1 MTTAIAIDHEN
12 KIIQRTVAGELHT
25 DRSLNLVRELSLAM
39 LSYRDYHILMD
50 LRATATRPEMLDLM
64 AIASECAKLGANFSR
79 RIAFLIPDTEERQ
92 RFAQLF
98 KACMDTQGF
107 LFKQFT
113 DPGAARAW
121 LLEAP

>member
-1 MTTAIAIDHEN
+1 
-12 KIIQRTVAGELHT
+12 
-25 DRSLNLVRELSLAM
+25 M

-64 AIASECAKLGANFSR
+64 AIASECAKLGADFSR

-98 KACMDTQGF
+98 KACIETQGF
-107 LFKQFT
+107 AFEQFT
-113 DPGAARAW
+113 DPEAARAW
-121 LLEAP
+121 LRQVP